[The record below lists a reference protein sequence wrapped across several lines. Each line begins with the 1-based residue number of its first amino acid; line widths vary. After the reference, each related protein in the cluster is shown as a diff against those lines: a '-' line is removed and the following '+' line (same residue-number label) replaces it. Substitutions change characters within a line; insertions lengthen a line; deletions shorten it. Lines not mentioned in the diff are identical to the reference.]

1 MSTTPLSSTAKRNIE
16 AIAQVE
22 HVLHGRRS
30 RVEKIGEGIARF
42 FGSLWFITAHML
54 FIAIWIILNIKVLYD
69 VPAFDPYPFPFL
81 GLVVG
86 IEFIFL
92 TTFVLMNQNLQSR
105 RQEHWGHLTLQICLL
120 SEQEIT
126 RNMQML
132 QEICRTMGLQKSAVD
147 PELKDMSQTTQVTAL
162 VEEIER
168 AREAGETLVDEIGQP
183 KVSTSQPSDQ
193 ECR

>member
-22 HVLHGRRS
+22 QALHGRRS
-30 RVEKIGEGIARF
+30 RVEKIGDWIARF
-42 FGSLWFITAHML
+42 FGSIWFITAHVVFL
-54 FIAIWIILNIKVLYD
+54 AVWIVLNIQVLHNL
-69 VPAFDPYPFPFL
+69 PAFDPYPFPFL

-132 QEICRTMGLQKSAVD
+132 QKICTSMGLQKSSGD
-147 PELKDMSQTTQVTAL
+147 PELRDMSQTTQVTAL

-168 AREAGETLVDEIGQP
+168 AREAGESLLDNIGQP
-183 KVSTSQPSDQ
+183 KV
-193 ECR
+193 